1 MATILELRERRAAAW
16 EKAKSFLDASRDE
29 NGLISTENAAIYDRM
44 EKEIVAAGEQ
54 IQRLERQA
62 AIDAEMST
70 PTSTPIMNT
79 PQRQV
84 VDSKPGRASAEYKTA
99 FWNMMRAQ
107 RGSFEVS
114 NALQIGSQ
122 EAGGFLV
129 PDEYVR
135 TLVEGLAEENM
146 FRKLSHII
154 QTSSGD
160 KKIPVVASKGT
171 AAWVD
176 EAAQIPESDDSF
188 GQVTLGAHKLA
199 TMIRVSE
206 ELLNDSVFNVEAYI
220 TKEFTRRIG
229 AKEEEAFFVG
239 DGVGKPTGLLHATN
253 GAQIGNTTSSQTAIT
268 WDDVI
273 ELFYSLAA
281 PYRTKAV
288 FITNDATV
296 KILRKLKDS
305 TGNYLWT
312 PSIKEGTPDT
322 ILNRPLYT
330 SVYMPIT
337 GAGTKPILYGDLSHY
352 WVADRQG
359 RVFKRLNE
367 LFASTGQVGYL
378 ATQRVDGR
386 LVLPEAVKALKMASP
401 PQA

>member
-1 MATILELRERRAAAW
+1 
-16 EKAKSFLDASRDE
+16 
-29 NGLISTENAAIYDRM
+29 
-44 EKEIVAAGEQ
+44 V
-54 IQRLERQA
+54 
-62 AIDAEMST
+62 
-70 PTSTPIMNT
+70 NT

-122 EAGGFLV
+122 EAGGFWV
-129 PDEYVR
+129 PDDYER

-146 FRKLSHII
+146 FRKLAHII

-229 AKEEEAFFVG
+229 AKEEEAFFLG
-239 DGVGKPTGLLHATN
+239 DGVGKPTGLLHA
-253 GAQIGNTTSSQTAIT
+253 
-268 WDDVI
+268 
-273 ELFYSLAA
+273 
-281 PYRTKAV
+281 
-288 FITNDATV
+288 TNDATV

-330 SVYMPIT
+330 FVYMPIT
-337 GAGTKPILYGDLSHY
+337 GADAKPILIMRMTSFSRDS
-352 WVADRQG
+352 
-359 RVFKRLNE
+359 
-367 LFASTGQVGYL
+367 
-378 ATQRVDGR
+378 
-386 LVLPEAVKALKMASP
+386 SP
-401 PQA
+401 PLLGMRSFTNTMRKVITTKTPCPPLPNKPS